1 MLKSLPKTRG
11 SAIVFEKRQS
21 LLEYETQGA
30 YNMSD
35 QATTLRIKPLGDRIL
50 VKREEED
57 STSRGGIILP
67 DTAKKKQDRAEVLA
81 LGTGKR
87 DKDGQVLPFEVKV
100 GDTVLIDKYAGQEL
114 TIDGEEYV
122 IVQESEVMA
131 VLK

>member
-1 MLKSLPKTRG
+1 
-11 SAIVFEKRQS
+11 
-21 LLEYETQGA
+21 
-30 YNMSD
+30 MSD

-50 VKREEED
+50 LKREEED
-57 STSRGGIILP
+57 STARGGIILP
-67 DTAKKKQDRAEVLA
+67 DTAKKKQDRAEVLV

-87 DKDGQVLPFEVKV
+87 NKDGEVEPFEVQV

-122 IVQESEVMA
+122 IVQASEIMA

>member
-1 MLKSLPKTRG
+1 
-11 SAIVFEKRQS
+11 
-21 LLEYETQGA
+21 
-30 YNMSD
+30 MSD
-35 QATTLRIKPLGDRIL
+35 QATALRIKPLGDRIL

-57 STSRGGIILP
+57 STALGGIILP

-87 DKDGQVLPFEVKV
+87 DKDGNTLPFEVAV

-114 TIDGEEYV
+114 TIEGEEYV